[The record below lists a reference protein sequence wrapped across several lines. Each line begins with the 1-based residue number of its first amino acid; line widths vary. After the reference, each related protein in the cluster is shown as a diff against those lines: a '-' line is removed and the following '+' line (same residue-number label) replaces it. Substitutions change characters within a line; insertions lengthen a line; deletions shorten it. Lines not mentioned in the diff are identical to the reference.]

1 MNEYPVESSR
11 ARVLY
16 NEDGTFSGILKERAM
31 ELVDELDD
39 YQNSLAVSNKDIQRT
54 LSFTNS
60 LGITGMH
67 DMPDE
72 HTLRDLKTIIKKRK

>member
-1 MNEYPVESSR
+1 
-11 ARVLY
+11 
-16 NEDGTFSGILKERAM
+16 M

-72 HTLRDLKTIIKKRK
+72 HTLRDLKQLAKK